1 MPAYLLEQIEP
12 WKNSGEDTEEKR
24 KQLAKE
30 IAGYDGPGKPYLKR
44 IQTFMEN
51 HEIWCLKDLDYE
63 WRLTFAEEIRK
74 KINPR
79 IISWHLRAFDHLK
92 QYDMRRSERFQIERS
107 ISGYPYENSLLF
119 LPYHPIQELVKRMDT
134 SQERPDWVWDFSLP
148 APEQMK
154 RQIYTC
160 LVYFLKED
168 GDLKL
173 LRTRLSG
180 LQLFYRFCA
189 EQQVPDIEQLGIEQ
203 AEEYRRTTKEEKNQR
218 AFRILDVCRKILFLQ
233 AEEINWD
240 ARVWYLERLHL
251 EPERIDPAN
260 AIVSFSFAEVS
271 HDRNRELLQ
280 KYMRYGLGL
289 TSVTIR
295 YLQGEMLE
303 IRAILQEMKE
313 DACEVTEIQMEGY
326 IKGLQAKKIKPESF
340 NRKIMSLLHF
350 YNFLLAKRYI
360 QRIPLHADYYLKK
373 TLPVHHDRSVPQ
385 EAAEEMLDNLHRFPE
400 HLRLMYLHLW
410 GIGLRISEV
419 CRLKGDAYYIQGRD
433 AWIQVYQTKMK
444 NYKRIP
450 IPEAI
455 YRLMRVYIK
464 RHGIAADAYVFPN
477 KNGGAYRS
485 ATFRKQMTEWCETLE
500 IQGGEYLFQAHDYR
514 HSVAT
519 YFYGN
524 GVSIQGVRDYLGH
537 TYEEMTQ
544 QYIDYM
550 PKKIDNASK
559 EFFEK
564 KGNSLAA
571 RLKGGETQ

>member
-1 MPAYLLEQIEP
+1 
-12 WKNSGEDTEEKR
+12 
-24 KQLAKE
+24 
-30 IAGYDGPGKPYLKR
+30 
-44 IQTFMEN
+44 
-51 HEIWCLKDLDYE
+51 
-63 WRLTFAEEIRK
+63 
-74 KINPR
+74 
-79 IISWHLRAFDHLK
+79 
-92 QYDMRRSERFQIERS
+92 
-107 ISGYPYENSLLF
+107 
-119 LPYHPIQELVKRMDT
+119 MDI

-189 EQQVPDIEQLGIEQ
+189 KQQVPDIEQLGMKQ
-203 AEEYRRTTKEEKNQR
+203 AEEYRRATEEEKSQR

-251 EPERIDPAN
+251 EPERIDPVN
-260 AIVSFSFAEVS
+260 PVVSFSFAEVS

-326 IKGLQAKKIKPESF
+326 IKGRQAKKIKPESF
-340 NRKIMSLLHF
+340 NRQIMSLLYF
-350 YNFLLAKRYI
+350 YNFLPAKRYI
-360 QRIPLHADYYLKK
+360 QRIPLHADDYLKK

-419 CRLKGDAYYIQGRD
+419 CRLKGDAYYIQGAGRMD
-433 AWIQVYQTKMK
+433 SGLPDQDEELQADSHPRSHLPAGAGVYKTAWH
-444 NYKRIP
+444 R
-450 IPEAI
+450 
-455 YRLMRVYIK
+455 
-464 RHGIAADAYVFPN
+464 G
-477 KNGGAYRS
+477 
-485 ATFRKQMTEWCETLE
+485 
-500 IQGGEYLFQAHDYR
+500 
-514 HSVAT
+514 
-519 YFYGN
+519 
-524 GVSIQGVRDYLGH
+524 
-537 TYEEMTQ
+537 
-544 QYIDYM
+544 
-550 PKKIDNASK
+550 
-559 EFFEK
+559 
-564 KGNSLAA
+564 
-571 RLKGGETQ
+571 